1 MTLRKQLWIAVAL
14 IMLLALVVSVVASTL
29 SARNYLAQQLHTKN
43 IDNAAAVALSLSQLP
58 KDDTTIELQI
68 ASQFDTGHYRRI
80 RLLDPDGDLMVE
92 RENPAPPEGVP
103 DWFVE
108 RLAFD
113 VRPGV
118 AHVSDGWTSYGQ
130 LIVESQTNYAYEE
143 LWAGTLRLTAIFG
156 GGLLLI
162 GLIGTFLL
170 GRLIRPLNQVV
181 DQAEAIAER
190 RFVTNPEP
198 RTWEF
203 RALVRAMNG
212 LAEHVRQML
221 QEESTRLERLKS
233 RLEHDTVTGLL
244 AREPFLARLQATLD
258 NRDGGGAGSLVVLR
272 LSNLADLNQ
281 WVGHEAVDDLLQ
293 RVGRVMAQQ
302 VEEMDYSRCG
312 RLNGS
317 DLALFANGVS
327 ESRALAESLL
337 TAIRG
342 DLGDQAPD
350 RLTLH
355 LAGTL
360 YYPEDAIGEVLGR
373 VDQALA
379 RAELE
384 PADAIADEPY
394 GDLLYSTQAQWRD
407 AILDTL
413 DKEGVQLA
421 RFPVVDTQ
429 GQLLHHEAP
438 MRLLLGGEARPAG
451 FFMPWAVRLDLIRR
465 LDNAVFEA
473 ALDALSDPS
482 ERIAINL
489 SVDSL
494 IDLDFRQRLVSR
506 LSENAEK
513 AHRLWVEVPARGAL
527 AHPTELQEL
536 CRIARQTG
544 FSVGLEHAGP
554 EVFQSHDLTAFGL
567 HYVKLQGSLVY
578 GVDQSSDGQALIRG
592 ICTLAHSIGLQA
604 IAEGCDNAEDMAPL
618 PDLGVDGMTGR
629 AIREST
635 G

>member
-162 GLIGTFLL
+162 GLIGTLLL
-170 GRLIRPLNQVV
+170 GRLIQPLNQVV

-190 RFVTNPEP
+190 RFITNPEP

-203 RALVRAMNG
+203 RALVRAMNR
-212 LAEHVRQML
+212 LAEHVRLML

-233 RLEHDTVTGLL
+233 RLEQDEVTGLL
-244 AREPFLARLQATLD
+244 ARRPFIHRFQTALD
-258 NRDGGGAGSLVVLR
+258 NREGGATGSLVLLR
-272 LSNLADLNQ
+272 LTNIANLNQ
-281 WVGHEAVDDLLQ
+281 ALGRASVDDLL
-293 RVGRVMAQQ
+293 RRIGHVVEQQ
-302 VEEMDYSRCG
+302 VEDADHGAAG

-317 DLALFANGVS
+317 DLAVFANGVS
-327 ESRALAESLL
+327 ESGRLAASLL
-337 TAIRG
+337 EAIRAELAA
-342 DLGDQAPD
+342 DAPEQ
-350 RLTLH
+350 LVLH
-355 LAGTL
+355 LAGTR
-360 YYPEDAIGEVLGR
+360 YRPEDTPGETLAR

-384 PADAIADEPY
+384 PGDAIADEPQ
-394 GDLLYSTQAQWRD
+394 GELLYSTQAQWRE
-407 AILDTL
+407 AILGTL
-413 DKEGVQLA
+413 ESDGVHLA
-421 RFPVVDTQ
+421 RFPVIDMQ
-429 GQLLHHEAP
+429 GRLIHHEAP
-438 MRLLLGGEARPAG
+438 MRLMLEGEARPAG

-465 LDNAVFEA
+465 LDDAVVDV
-473 ALDALSDPS
+473 ALDALSDPD
-482 ERIAINL
+482 ERIAINI

-494 IDLDFRQRLVSR
+494 IDLDFRQNLTSR
-506 LSENAEK
+506 LQNYPDR
-513 AHRLWVEVPARGAL
+513 AHRLWLEVPARGAL
-527 AHPTELQEL
+527 AHPAELQEL
-536 CRIARQTG
+536 CRIARQAG
-544 FSVGLEHAGP
+544 CSMGLEHAGP

-567 HYVKLQGSLVY
+567 HYVKLQGSLIQ
-578 GVDQSSDGQALIRG
+578 GVHHSSDSQALIRG
-592 ICTLAHSIGLQA
+592 ICTLAHSIGMQV
-604 IAEGCDNAEDMAPL
+604 IAEGCDQPEDIGPL
-618 PDLGVDGMTGR
+618 GELGVDGMTGR
-629 AIREST
+629 AIRASA